1 MIKQKR
7 YPAMTMNMSVSMD
20 STQSDFYCE
29 LAELDNL
36 LQDPDFYLEEYC
48 LPFQNEIDLYFE
60 QKLVT
65 LLTHFADL
73 HDDSLRCQEEQ
84 TIQQERERC
93 LSELSKFKEFCRSVL
108 FTKYFRAIKE
118 IKEFH
123 SQLCNNKEISEC
135 LDALINQV
143 KTKKQDMKLVITNFN
158 KCTFDEHNRR
168 IVV

>member
-1 MIKQKR
+1 MESEIIKKR
-7 YPAMTMNMSVSMD
+7 KLS
-20 STQSDFYCE
+20 SDDAETVRPKSIKKLAKSSSGDEAALNCE

-48 LPFQNEIDLYFE
+48 LPFQNEINLYFE
-60 QKLVT
+60 KKLVT
-65 LLTHFADL
+65 LP
-73 HDDSLRCQEEQ
+73 QEEQ